1 MLGRLTVAM
10 AGFAHPRDERKLL
23 WDMGN
28 FHKMPE
34 LLTFIEDDASRAL
47 AHGVY
52 GDYLDVVVP
61 PRLADLDAARSST
74 VTSVR
79 TTPSSTRR
87 TPTS

>member
-61 PRLADLDAARSST
+61 PGSPTSSARSST